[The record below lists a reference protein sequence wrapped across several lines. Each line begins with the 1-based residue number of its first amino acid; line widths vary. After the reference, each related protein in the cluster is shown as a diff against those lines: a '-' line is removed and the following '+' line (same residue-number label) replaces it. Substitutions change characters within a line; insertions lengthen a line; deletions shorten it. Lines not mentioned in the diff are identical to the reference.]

1 MLLWLESFCKVVAQF
16 YVLPRGSSYLWSE
29 WRQPDGLEILEIGSK
44 VLWWNLIK
52 VDNTI
57 RETFSYFFEQIFH
70 LVIGL
75 RRLDF
80 QHQKTF
86 LVRRFLMLTFS
97 PVFDLSSTFV
107 ALAVW
112 IVRLFLFFK
121 VSLVGNFSCFFSL
134 VTHPARAAGFLIG
147 LLTAFSFRSSWVF
160 FFIFWVS
167 GDRLISQLTTSSHF
181 IPNFVQVLWT

>member
-1 MLLWLESFCKVVAQF
+1 MTGIILQSSCPVLCSTKEISVSLERV
-16 YVLPRGSSYLWSE
+16 E
-29 WRQPDGLEILEIGSK
+29 TTWRSWNIGSK
-44 VLWWNLIK
+44 VLWWNFIK

-86 LVRRFLMLTFS
+86 LVRRFLMLTLS
-97 PVFDLSSTFV
+97 PVFDLSSTFE

-134 VTHPARAAGFLIG
+134 VTHPARAAGLLTGLI
-147 LLTAFSFRSSWVF
+147 TAFSFRSSWVF
-160 FFIFWVS
+160 FFVFWVS
-167 GDRLISQLTTSSHF
+167 GDRLISSHF

>member
-1 MLLWLESFCKVVAQF
+1 MLLWLES
-16 YVLPRGSSYLWSE
+16 
-29 WRQPDGLEILEIGSK
+29 DGLEILEIGSK
-44 VLWWNLIK
+44 VLWWNFIK

-57 RETFSYFFEQIFH
+57 RETFCYFFEQIFH

-80 QHQKTF
+80 QHQETF

-181 IPNFVQVLWT
+181 IPNFVQLLWT